1 MNNEQKDRWG
11 ILYCPRRDI
20 FFPQKRW
27 EKIENVLR
35 ERNIAFDK
43 VQSENSES
51 VERLCNMLINN
62 GYKTIII
69 VGGDS
74 ALNDAVS
81 QAESDLAAALA
92 ADDYASALGVL
103 AALRKPI
110 DSFFENVM
118 VMDDDPA
125 IRSNN
130 LKLLNRFVS
139 VFANVADFGKMAKK

>member
-1 MNNEQKDRWG
+1 MHW
-11 ILYCPRRDI
+11 
-20 FFPQKRW
+20 
-27 EKIENVLR
+27 
-35 ERNIAFDK
+35 
-43 VQSENSES
+43 S
-51 VERLCNMLINN
+51 VDASKFAPEA
-62 GYKTIII
+62 
-69 VGGDS
+69 S

-81 QAESDLAAALA
+81 QAESAVAAALD